1 MFITAEPITNLFA
14 RGGMEEQ
21 QLLPPRTAWLCVF
34 TTAGPVCV
42 FITAGPITKLC
53 EWGRRIVEDMCY
65 GPSTK
70 LFTCVFITAV
80 PIIVC
85 FYCVFIYCSTYYCVY
100 CVCLLL
106 PITKRVCVLL
116 LCVCFITAG
125 PITKCVFIKLAVFIC
140 VCLLCVC
147 VYLLQDVTYSLMSC
161 HMPARWAVA

>member
-106 PITKRVCVLL
+106 PITKRVCVFYYCVCVLL
-116 LCVCFITAG
+116 LQD
-125 PITKCVFIKLAVFIC
+125 LLQS
-140 VCLLCVC
+140 VCLLSLRCLFVC